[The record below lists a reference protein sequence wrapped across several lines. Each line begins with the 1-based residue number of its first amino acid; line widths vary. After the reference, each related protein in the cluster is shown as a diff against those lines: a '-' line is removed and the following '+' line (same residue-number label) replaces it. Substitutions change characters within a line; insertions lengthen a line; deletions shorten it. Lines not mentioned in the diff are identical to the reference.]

1 MTMPVMTLPVR
12 YRSLA
17 PIAILAALHA
27 VPAAAQRIDDARVAP
42 GAAVRVAL
50 TNGESQ
56 TGQYAAQS
64 PTHLHLNRECGEG
77 CLRADSIAWNDVR
90 RVDAKLTLRHSG
102 GRALIFGLA
111 GAAIGTVVT
120 LGAINA
126 AVDACNAVS
135 LHSGLPISVV
145 DLGRARA
152 PFGIAVAPDGASYV
166 FNASG
171 QEIDLAGL
179 LCLFDAEGPC
189 ANAVR
194 DAQRTKTR
202 GETRETL
209 SVLWGF
215 AGGEERLEAAER
227 WYRELLGGL
236 GATTERVT
244 QA

>member
-120 LGAINA
+120 LGAMELYRSSSACDGDLCGLGFVLALPVA
-126 AVDACNAVS
+126 AGTGALIGIHHGWTEEVS
-135 LHSGLPISVV
+135 Y
-145 DLGRARA
+145 RA
-152 PFGIAVAPDGASYV
+152 PVWPPSA
-166 FNASG
+166 
-171 QEIDLAGL
+171 
-179 LCLFDAEGPC
+179 
-189 ANAVR
+189 
-194 DAQRTKTR
+194 TR
-202 GETRETL
+202 
-209 SVLWGF
+209 
-215 AGGEERLEAAER
+215 
-227 WYRELLGGL
+227 
-236 GATTERVT
+236 
-244 QA
+244 